1 MSKKT
6 LTRKALVCSLK
17 AKLITKDGKYVATL
31 DLEPNV
37 RAPVMLAY
45 QGRTF
50 HVDDML
56 IDEMVQYREF
66 TKEDLD
72 RKRPPKTGYES

>member
-1 MSKKT
+1 MKV
-6 LTRKALVCSLK
+6 R
-17 AKLITKDGKYVATL
+17 LIGKDGKHVVTL

-37 RAPVMLAY
+37 RAPVMLSY

-50 HVDDML
+50 HIDNML
-56 IDEMVQYREF
+56 IGAQYQYREF